1 MTANEQMKQL
11 LEDFDLLEN
20 WEEKFD
26 FLIELGMAL
35 PEMPSEL
42 KTDTNLV
49 KGCQSS
55 VWFDI
60 RCEAGKIFFDAD
72 SDSLIVKGIV
82 SIVNTLYNGQSAEDV
97 LQANLSFFEA
107 TGLWKHLSSQRG
119 NGLLSM
125 IAHLKKAATD
135 CLAKA

>member
-1 MTANEQMKQL
+1 MSANEKVKQL

-35 PEMPSEL
+35 PEMPSDL
-42 KTDTNLV
+42 KTETNLV

-60 RCEAGKIFFDAD
+60 RCEEGKIVFDAD

-82 SIVNTLYNGQSAEDV
+82 SIVDTLYNGQPAEEV
-97 LQANLSFFEA
+97 LTANLSFFEA

>member
-1 MTANEQMKQL
+1 MSTSDHVKNL
-11 LEDFDLLEN
+11 LEDFDLLDN
-20 WEEKFD
+20 WEEEFD
-26 FLIELGMAL
+26 YLIELGMAL
-35 PEMPSEL
+35 PEMPPDL
-42 KTDTNLV
+42 KTESNLV

-60 RCEAGKIFFDAD
+60 GCEDGKIVFKAD

-82 SIVNTLYNGQSAEDV
+82 SIVGALYNGQAAEDI
-97 LQANLSFFEA
+97 LKADLSFFEA

-119 NGLLSM
+119 NGLLAM